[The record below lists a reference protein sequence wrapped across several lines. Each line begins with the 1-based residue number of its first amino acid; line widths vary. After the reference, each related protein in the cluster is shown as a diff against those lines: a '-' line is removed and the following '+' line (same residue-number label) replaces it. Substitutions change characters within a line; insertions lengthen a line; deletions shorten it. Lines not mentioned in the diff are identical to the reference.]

1 VGTERPDDAAAIDL
15 IRAAEAHRVE
25 AAYGVTSV
33 WFGRFTREWWALV
46 DRVQLVKGSTP
57 DRLGEA
63 IAAARSHG
71 G

>member
-1 VGTERPDDAAAIDL
+1 MIDL
-15 IRAAEAHRVE
+15 IRAAEARRIK
-25 AAYGVTSV
+25 AIYGVTSV

-46 DRVQLVKGSTP
+46 DRVQLVEGSTP

-63 IAAARSHG
+63 IAAARGRG